1 SRHEVHAGVHADEG
15 EGLRLAAERIGL
27 GARGVQGCRALVRR
41 GLSVRDGPTLMRM
54 PRRRSGVLL
63 PIEETVLEIG
73 LRRLRDGDAE
83 FHGFAIAR
91 ELDSSD
97 GRHLTAHG
105 TLYKALDR
113 LERGGLLVSR
123 WEDPDEYDGS
133 RPRRRLYRVS
143 DKASAAL
150 VASRAAQRATLPA
163 RPGLAAR

>member
-1 SRHEVHAGVHADEG
+1 
-15 EGLRLAAERIGL
+15 
-27 GARGVQGCRALVRR
+27 
-41 GLSVRDGPTLMRM
+41 M

-73 LRRLRDGDAE
+73 LRRMRDGDAE
-83 FHGFAIAR
+83 FHGFAIAT
-91 ELDSSD
+91 ELDSAG
-97 GRHLTAHG
+97 GRQLTAHG
-105 TLYKALDR
+105 TLYKALER

-150 VASRAAQRATLPA
+150 SVSYAAQPRALRP
-163 RPGLAAR
+163 RPGLAS